1 MLQALGR
8 HEEALAAYDRALAA
22 APDYAEALNN
32 RGIVL
37 QDLKRPAEALEA
49 YDQALRRAPN
59 FAAAFNNR
67 GSVLLELRRFGDALS
82 CFDRALALRPGD
94 VEVINNRGNALQGL
108 ARYDE
113 ALAAY
118 DQALAM
124 KPDHVSEALNNRGS
138 ALQQLKR
145 YEEALASF
153 DKAGSPEA
161 FGGAAMA
168 ALNLCDWDRADR
180 IAARWNSGS
189 GPAKRCRPGCCWA
202 IAATR
207 RFSASAPP
215 MSIAKRFPYLPP
227 PLATTLMG
235 MTGFVWPIFP
245 PMSAII
251 RSRPISCS

>member
-1 MLQALGR
+1 MTRRCG
-8 HEEALAAYDRALAA
+8 
-22 APDYAEALNN
+22 
-32 RGIVL
+32 
-37 QDLKRPAEALEA
+37 
-49 YDQALRRAPN
+49 RAPN

-67 GSVLLELRRFGDALS
+67 GSVLLELRRFADALS

-118 DQALAM
+118 DQALAI
-124 KPDHVSEALNNRGS
+124 KPDHVPALNNRGS

-145 YEEALASF
+145 HEEALASF

-180 IAARWNSGS
+180 IAARDGT
-189 GPAKRCRPGCCWA
+189 ADPGRRDR
-202 IAATR
+202 AALG
-207 RFSASAPP
+207 AVG
-215 MSIAKRFPYLPP
+215 L
-227 PLATTLMG
+227 
-235 MTGFVWPIFP
+235 
-245 PMSAII
+245 
-251 RSRPISCS
+251 